1 MKLSYKIPAA
11 LLGVA
16 AILALMQPQIAVGL
30 SPEEVGK
37 IAQEITVRIDRQGK
51 GSGAIVGKEGN
62 TYTVLTNCHVIK
74 KPGTYINLSCDL
86 FKKI

>member
-16 AILALMQPQIAVGL
+16 ATLALVQPQIAVGL

-37 IAQEITVRIDRQGK
+37 IAQEITVRIDGLGD
-51 GSGAIVGKEGN
+51 GSGAIVP
-62 TYTVLTNCHVIK
+62 H
-74 KPGTYINLSCDL
+74 PRSRSQSGTGYIWRRGGRSIRDVNLSL
-86 FKKI
+86 A